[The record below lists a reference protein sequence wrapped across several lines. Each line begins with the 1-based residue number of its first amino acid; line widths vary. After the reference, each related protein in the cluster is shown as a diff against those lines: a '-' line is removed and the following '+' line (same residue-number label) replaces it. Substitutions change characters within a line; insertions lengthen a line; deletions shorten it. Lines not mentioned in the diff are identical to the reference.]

1 MRFLS
6 HPRTLP
12 LLVAG
17 AFFMEL
23 LDGTVIATAL
33 PQMAQSFGVRPV
45 DLSIGL
51 SAYLL
56 TLALLLP
63 ASGYLAER
71 FGQRRIFCLA
81 ILIFTAA
88 SVACSLSS
96 GLASFTAARVVQGAG
111 GAMMVPVGR
120 LVVLRATPKAELMNA
135 FATLTWPALAAPI
148 LAPPLGGL
156 ITTYASWHW
165 IFYINLPL
173 GLLALW
179 LAARIVPVGEP
190 AEHRRFD
197 ALGFGLTGL
206 AGLGVMIGAE
216 MLGRETVDWP
226 WALLMLGGGALLGGV
241 AVIHLRRHPVPI
253 LDLDALKVPSFSASV
268 LGGSLYRAAV
278 STLPFL
284 LPLLFQ
290 VGFGWSAFRSGL
302 TILALFV
309 GNMGIKPFTT
319 PILRRFGFRTVLIG
333 NGLLMVLMILL
344 CGLITP
350 TTPLP
355 VTLAILAAGGMTRSM
370 GFTAINTLAFADIA
384 PGRMAGA
391 NTLFSTAQ
399 QMAVGIGIAVGALAL
414 RVGQLWQPHEAG
426 HATLGDFR
434 IAFVLVGLVA
444 LASLADALALPAG
457 AGAAVA
463 RG

>member
-1 MRFLS
+1 MRLLS

-17 AFFMEL
+17 TFFMEL

-33 PQMAQSFGVRPV
+33 PQMARSFGVRPV
-45 DLSIGL
+45 DLSVGL

-81 ILIFTAA
+81 ILIFTMA
-88 SVACSLSS
+88 SLACSLSTS
-96 GLASFTAARVVQGAG
+96 LAGFTAARVVQGAG

-120 LVVLRATPKAELMNA
+120 LVVLRATPKADLMNA

-156 ITTYASWHW
+156 ITTYASWRW

-179 LAARIVPVGEP
+179 LAARIVPIGEA
-190 AEHRRFD
+190 AETRRFD
-197 ALGFGLTGL
+197 ALGFALTGL
-206 AGLGVMIGAE
+206 AGLGLMAGAE
-216 MLGRETVDWP
+216 MLGRDTDWP
-226 WALLMLGGGALLGGV
+226 WALLILAGGGLLGGAAIV
-241 AVIHLRRHPVPI
+241 HIKRHPASI
-253 LDLDALKVPSFSASV
+253 LDLDALRVASFSASV

-290 VGFGWSAFRSGL
+290 VGFGWSAFQSGL
-302 TILALFV
+302 MVLALFV
-309 GNMGIKPFTT
+309 GNVGIKPFTT
-319 PILRRFGFRTVLIG
+319 PILQRFGFRTVLIG

-355 VTLAILAAGGMTRSM
+355 ITLAILAGGGMTRSM

-384 PGRMAGA
+384 PSRMAGA

-399 QMAVGIGIAVGALAL
+399 QMAVGLGIAFGALAL
-414 RVGQLWQPHEAG
+414 RVGQLWQPHDAG
-426 HATLGDFR
+426 HVTLGDFR

-444 LASLADALALPAG
+444 LASLADAVALPAE

-463 RG
+463 GG